1 MNDAMVLV
9 DIARHFSVLNDLAP
23 VKVSF
28 EGGRVAA
35 EAMDGVCDWQSVAA
49 AQLSGCNKRLTTVM
63 CYGEFDIAVPTIA
76 STVSIEDPL
85 VLRQFAD
92 LLPDVVPQVTR
103 WMGSCGESQLQVEFC
118 GADGET
124 AHAMLQSESYAN
136 AVVNV
141 PVLRQKAPDVSL
153 VPTIDAIKLMKRL
166 ANREKKDGVDRF
178 WAIMNKRG
186 RLFFSFDF
194 KPGANQ
200 TAYFE
205 MASGLPYGQL
215 RPYSYDVT
223 SVLKVLALADQ
234 ASPVVMN
241 FFNAG
246 ALVVDFVSAFEGR
259 YKYVFVGDNELI
271 SDTQRALDLVK
282 QLAQG
287 NGEDASMYV
296 DWEPDL

>member
-28 EGGRVAA
+28 DGGRVAA

-49 AQLSGCNKRLTTVM
+49 ARLSGCDKRLTTVI
-63 CYGEFDIAVPTIA
+63 CYGEFDIAVPTIG

-85 VLRQFAD
+85 LLRQFAD
-92 LLPDVVPQVTR
+92 LFPDVVPQVTR
-103 WMGSCGESQLQVEFC
+103 WMGSSGESQLQVEFC

-124 AHAMLQSESYAN
+124 AYAMLQSASYAN
-136 AVVNV
+136 AIVNV
-141 PVLRQKAPDVSL
+141 PVFKPAVPEVSFGPA
-153 VPTIDAIKLMKRL
+153 VDDIKVMKRL
-166 ANREKKDGVDRF
+166 AKAANKRGVDRF

-194 KPGANQ
+194 KPGTNQ

-205 MASGLPYGQL
+205 VASKLPYCSL
-215 RPYSYDVT
+215 RPYSYNAEV
-223 SVLKVLALADQ
+223 VLKVLALADQ

-241 FFNAG
+241 FFNDG
-246 ALVVDFVSAFEGR
+246 ALVVDFVSAVGGR

-271 SDTQRALDLVK
+271 SDSQRALDLVK